1 MKVKDAR
8 RTATTMIVRSSSG
21 SRISLSMDPFYEMM
35 RRLFKREETAL
46 RAKDFLMKVK
56 EAQIAG
62 DPIKVEEWREM
73 LNKLKVS
80 RSSFYSMR
88 NKLLG
93 AGLIDISRGEYR
105 LSGKFSKDM
114 TDMARWWWS
123 VALKKDIDSL

>member
-21 SRISLSMDPFYEMM
+21 SRISLSMDPFYELM
-35 RRLFKREETAL
+35 RRLFKGEETAL

-56 EAQIAG
+56 EAQLTG
-62 DPIKVEEWREM
+62 DPIKVDEWREM
-73 LNKLKVS
+73 LDELKVS

-88 NKLLG
+88 NKLLS

-114 TDMARWWWS
+114 TDMARWWWG
-123 VALKKDIDSL
+123 VALKKEIESL